1 MAFIKVVLLGPDF
14 PDSLMGDH
22 FVLLVDQL
30 LTESTLEAAIE
41 RNKQLLHTAPT
52 SSEDMMSDGPSH
64 MMDVDGESS
73 PRKLVLCRICHDEDE
88 DSNMEIPCSCCG
100 SLKYAHRKC
109 VQRWCNEKGD
119 ITCEICRQQ
128 FKPGY
133 TAPSPLF
140 RYGTVPLNFRGNW
153 EVSRRD
159 LHNAR
164 FLAMVADRNLLDTDL
179 DDYSAPTSRSLI
191 CCRVVA
197 IIFMVLL
204 VLRHTLPVIING
216 AGDYTIS
223 LFMLLTLRTFGIL
236 LPVYIMVKAFSAIQR
251 RRHLQVS
258 TISTYKLLVQEART
272 FSFAASDEENELP
285 QLQPQ
290 QNLISRIVSSAS
302 VAA

>member
-14 PDSLMGDH
+14 PDSSMGDH

-64 MMDVDGESS
+64 KMDVDGESS

-100 SLKYAHRKC
+100 SLK
-109 VQRWCNEKGD
+109 
-119 ITCEICRQQ
+119 Q

-223 LFMLLTLRTFGIL
+223 LFMLLTLRTIGIL
-236 LPVYIMVKAFSAIQR
+236 LPVYIMVKAFTAIQR
-251 RRHLQVS
+251 RQHLQFGHHKV
-258 TISTYKLLVQEART
+258 IVLG
-272 FSFAASDEENELP
+272 FSPLKG
-285 QLQPQ
+285 
-290 QNLISRIVSSAS
+290 IK
-302 VAA
+302 